1 MCLGDQNKRML
12 AALGEMET
20 SGAKKLME
28 AVAESRPLITSALR
42 VSRVLIG
49 QCGSKYMELFRVDS
63 GRRIEHLHRITITS
77 VNESFAATV
86 TCVNDILVAM
96 TYKMACIE

>member
-1 MCLGDQNKRML
+1 MSHLNDAETLLVCLGDQNKRML

-42 VSRVLIG
+42 VSR
-49 QCGSKYMELFRVDS
+49 C
-63 GRRIEHLHRITITS
+63 
-77 VNESFAATV
+77 
-86 TCVNDILVAM
+86 
-96 TYKMACIE
+96 

>member
-1 MCLGDQNKRML
+1 MWCATCFFAQVCDLLDVYKDSRNETRMINVSHLNDAETLLVCLGDQNKRML

-42 VSRVLIG
+42 VSR
-49 QCGSKYMELFRVDS
+49 C
-63 GRRIEHLHRITITS
+63 
-77 VNESFAATV
+77 
-86 TCVNDILVAM
+86 
-96 TYKMACIE
+96 